1 MNFGKMK
8 KLQRPVSR
16 MTTVSTTES
25 ESVFSEY
32 GDDNKNNKRVNRNM
46 SEKKRRDQFNVL
58 VNELCSMVS
67 TTNKKMDKSTVLKST
82 IAYLKNYQE
91 TAEQAQAHEIKE
103 DWKPSFLS
111 NNEFT
116 HLMLEALDS
125 CLFVFTQ
132 QGRFLYV
139 SESITSLLGHLPDD
153 LVNKY
158 VYSYVH
164 ENEKQN
170 LYNMLFHFS
179 MLSPEEMEKEKN
191 QMKFSCHFQRGSLK
205 AEENDVYESVT
216 FTGFQY
222 WNVVSD
228 EDSQTGMQ
236 PPTNCFC
243 CTVRLKSSQ
252 FIREMS
258 IIDESQSEFTSRHSL
273 EWKFLFLDHRA
284 SPIIGYLPFEVLGTS
299 GFDYYHPDDLEP
311 LVKCHEQLMQIG
323 KGMSCFYRFLTK
335 GQQWIWLKS
344 SYYITYHQW
353 NSKPEFIVCTNTVV
367 SYADVRAHVRQE
379 KNQEAPSV
387 SAGAENR
394 KRSQSPSMS
403 SVLSSQSGK
412 TSDKDSVESSPT
424 PHSTCRKDPTGSVT
438 PQLQQLLQQRINQHK
453 ALQQQQQQLTTQ
465 IQLLPKPS
473 LVTSLLSGKVATI
486 TNIPSA
492 LGSQQLKTQSVPSPH
507 CNLPVVTVIPT
518 KHPTQTVPAQQVQ
531 MTPVQRQLYSQL
543 LQKHKLLQQA
553 ILKQQEE
560 LQIINQQLALFQPTV
575 IPVFPGATSI
585 ASVSTMP
592 GTSMLTTTTSIPTQS
607 TQTPQSFQPTLHAP
621 VQSPLDQQQ
630 YIPLQFLQQDNELLF
645 TNDTSNSVFSL
656 T

>member
-1 MNFGKMK
+1 MNFGKMN
-8 KLQRPVSR
+8 KLSRPSSR
-16 MTTVSTTES
+16 MTTVSQNSFE
-25 ESVFSEY
+25 
-32 GDDNKNNKRVNRNM
+32 RVNRNM

-91 TAEQAQAHEIKE
+91 TEEQAQANEIKE

-125 CLFVFTQ
+125 CLLVFTQ
-132 QGRFLYV
+132 QGSILYV
-139 SESITSLLGHLPDD
+139 SESITSLLGHLPND

-158 VYSYVH
+158 VYSYIH

-170 LYNMLFHFS
+170 LYNKLFHFS
-179 MLSPEEMEKEKN
+179 MLSPEEMENEKN
-191 QMKFSCHFQRGSLK
+191 QLNFSCHFQRGSLTAK
-205 AEENDVYESVT
+205 ETDVYESVT
-216 FTGFQY
+216 FTGFQH
-222 WNVVSD
+222 WNVVTD
-228 EDSQTGMQ
+228 DDDDSQSRAPT
-236 PPTNCFC
+236 PTNCFC

-252 FIREMS
+252 FIREMAV
-258 IIDESQSEFTSRHSL
+258 IDESQSEFTSRHSL

-344 SYYITYHQW
+344 RYYITYHQW

-367 SYADVRAHVRQE
+367 SYADVRAHVRKENGEEGQ
-379 KNQEAPSV
+379 NAP
-387 SAGAENR
+387 ENR
-394 KRSQSPSMS
+394 KRTQSPSMS
-403 SVLSSQSGK
+403 SVTSVLSSHSGK
-412 TSDKDSVESSPT
+412 TSDKDNLDNA
-424 PHSTCRKDPTGSVT
+424 PHSTSIKDPTGSVT
-438 PQLQQLLQQRINQHK
+438 PQLQQLLQQRINQQK
-453 ALQQQQQQLTTQ
+453 ALEQQQQLSTQ
-465 IQLLPKPS
+465 IQLLPQPS
-473 LVTSLLSGKVATI
+473 LVTGLLAGKVTTF
-486 TNIPSA
+486 TNLPSG
-492 LGSQQLKTQSVPSPH
+492 LGLTQQVKTQSVPSPH
-507 CNLPVVTVIPT
+507 CNLPVMTVIPT
-518 KHPTQTVPAQQVQ
+518 KQPSPAIQAQQVQ
-531 MTPVQRQLYSQL
+531 MTPVQRQLHSQL

-560 LQIINQQLALFQPTV
+560 LQLINQQLSLFPHTV
-575 IPVFPGATSI
+575 LPVFPVTASI
-585 ASVSTMP
+585 ASVTAMP
-592 GTSMLTTTTSIPTQS
+592 GILMTSVPAQS
-607 TQTPQSFQPTLHAP
+607 TQAPLTFQPALHTP
-621 VQSPLDQQQ
+621 VQSALDQQQ
-630 YIPLQFLQQDNELLF
+630 YIPLQFLQQDNEIHF
-645 TNDTSNSVFSL
+645 SNGTSSTGFSL

>member
-8 KLQRPVSR
+8 KMSRPISR
-16 MTTVSTTES
+16 VTGTVSQSSMES
-25 ESVFSEY
+25 DVFSDY

-132 QGRFLYV
+132 QGSILYV
-139 SESITSLLGHLPDD
+139 SESITSLLGYLPND

-158 VYSYVH
+158 VYSYIH

-191 QMKFSCHFQRGSLK
+191 QLSFSCHFQRGSLRS
-205 AEENDVYESVT
+205 EESNVYESVT

-222 WNVVSD
+222 WNVVSED
-228 EDSQTGMQ
+228 DSQTGLQ

-252 FIREMS
+252 FIREMA

-344 SYYITYHQW
+344 RYYITYHQW

-379 KNQEAPSV
+379 NGEEAQNV
-387 SAGAENR
+387 NLAAEHR
-394 KRSQSPSMS
+394 KRPQSPSMS
-403 SVLSSQSGK
+403 SVLSGQSSK
-412 TSDKDSVESSPT
+412 TSDKDSVDSSPL
-424 PHSTCRKDPTGSVT
+424 PHSTCSKDPTGSVT
-438 PQLQQLLQQRINQHK
+438 PQLQQLLQQRINQQK
-453 ALQQQQQQLTTQ
+453 AIQQQQELTTQ
-465 IQLLPKPS
+465 IQLLPQPS
-473 LVTSLLSGKVATI
+473 LVTGLLAGKVATI
-486 TNIPSA
+486 SNLPSG
-492 LGSQQLKTQSVPSPH
+492 LGLTQQVKTQSVPTPH

-518 KHPTQTVPAQQVQ
+518 KPSSTAQSQQAQ
-531 MTPVQRQLYSQL
+531 MTPVQRQLHSQL

-560 LQIINQQLALFQPTV
+560 LQLINQQLSLFQPTV
-575 IPVFPGATSI
+575 VPVFPVTASFS
-585 ASVSTMP
+585 SVSAMP
-592 GTSMLTTTTSIPTQS
+592 GTGIMMTSMPAQTTQAPLT
-607 TQTPQSFQPTLHAP
+607 FQPALHSP
-621 VQSPLDQQQ
+621 VQSTMDQQQ
-630 YIPLQFLQQDNELLF
+630 YVPLQFLQPDNEVLF
-645 TNDTSNSVFSL
+645 SNDSSSKVFSL